1 LIKEERMFLK
11 KGEVVYL
18 SEPGRNGFYYP
29 STESETLLE
38 DVQAETLAWVGGSL
52 KKAVLVPKSS
62 IFGTGSNK
70 VKSPVWIDKIDTKSR

>member
-1 LIKEERMFLK
+1 LIKEEKMFLK

-18 SEPGRNGFYYP
+18 SVPGRNGFYYP

-38 DVQAETLAWVGGSL
+38 DVQAETLAWVGGNL
-52 KKAVLVPKSS
+52 KTAVLIPKSS

-70 VKSPVWIDKIDTKSR
+70 IQAPVWVNKTSIMGR